1 MPTLNIYEVEAFGGG
16 HAFKG
21 NPAAV
26 VPLDSFPPDAILQT
40 IAAANNLSE
49 TAFFAPDPTSGTLRL
64 RWFTPTVEVK
74 LCGHATLATGFVI
87 MTILEPHRPAVTFDS
102 ASGLLAVTKAGDVL
116 ALDFPARASETIAPV
131 PGLAQALGAQ
141 PIAYYRSDENLL
153 VEFAS
158 AADVTALKPDFKSL
172 KGLTELGL
180 IATAPGD
187 AGSGV
192 DFVSRFFAP
201 AAGLDE
207 DPVTGSAH
215 CTLAPFWAKRLGKS
229 KLEARQVSARGGFL
243 TVEDHGSRVTI
254 AGKCRL
260 YLQGLIDTGDN

>member
-1 MPTLNIYEVEAFGGG
+1 MSTLNIYEVEAFGGG

-26 VPLDSFPPDAILQT
+26 VPLDSFPDDHTLQT

-49 TAFFAPDPTSGTLRL
+49 TAFYAPDPASGTLRL
-64 RWFTPTVEVK
+64 RWFTPAVEVE

-87 MTILEPHRPAVTFDS
+87 MTILEPHLPAVTFDS
-102 ASGLLAVTKAGDVL
+102 ASGLLAVTKCGDVL
-116 ALDFPARASETIAPV
+116 ALDFPSRTIETIDPAPAV
-131 PGLAQALGAQ
+131 AQALGAA
-141 PIAYYRSDENLL
+141 PLAWYRSGLNLM
-153 VEFAS
+153 VEFGS
-158 AADVTALKPDFKSL
+158 AAEVQALAPDFKAL
-172 KGLTELGL
+172 QAAITRGL

-215 CTLAPFWAKRLGKS
+215 CTLTPFWAARLGKTRM
-229 KLEARQVSARGGFL
+229 EARQLSARGGFL

-260 YLQGLIDTGDN
+260 YLKGEIDIGDN